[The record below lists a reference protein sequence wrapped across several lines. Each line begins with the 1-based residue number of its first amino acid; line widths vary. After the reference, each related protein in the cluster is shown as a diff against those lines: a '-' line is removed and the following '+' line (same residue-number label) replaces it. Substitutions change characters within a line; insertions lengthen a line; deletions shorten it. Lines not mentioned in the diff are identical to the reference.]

1 MWLSGAIESRDNC
14 GNVGV
19 HRRARLRTANRM
31 FCEQRLQGQLDKQ
44 QRRKKPARGLDQD
57 QQYKTKL

>member
-1 MWLSGAIESRDNC
+1 MWLSGAIESRHNC
-14 GNVGV
+14 GNVEE
-19 HRRARLRTANRM
+19 RDLEQQIACSANNVCKDN
-31 FCEQRLQGQLDKQ
+31 FDKQ